1 MARPRTAVPEKEE
14 LIKLGEELLKWA
26 TEEID
31 PKERPYRFR
40 FAQWYSLKKGI
51 LDKEWELMI
60 AKDEFKGY
68 YEAARVALSLRLTD
82 GTIKDSLA
90 HRFLRTYCPDVKK
103 EEDETSRFLH
113 SLKKDEIDALP
124 PEIFQAYNAL
134 SEQIKRNRETNQ
146 ERKIEDS
153 KSKEESKS

>member
-1 MARPRTAVPEKEE
+1 MAGGRPRTTTPEPPE
-14 LIKLGEELLKWA
+14 LIELGKELLQWA

-60 AKDEFKGY
+60 AKSEFQGY

-90 HRFLRTYCPDVKK
+90 HRFLRTYCPDVKR
-103 EEDETSRFLH
+103 EEDETAKYLQ
-113 SLKKDEIDALP
+113 SLKLDDLENLSPEYLSKLDQMMSQMRANQSVNKDLTNN
-124 PEIFQAYNAL
+124 NA
-134 SEQIKRNRETNQ
+134 ET
-146 ERKIEDS
+146 
-153 KSKEESKS
+153 KS

>member
-1 MARPRTAVPEKEE
+1 MAGGRPRTTTPPPEE
-14 LIKLGEELLKWA
+14 LIKLGQELLQWA

-60 AKDEFKGY
+60 AKPEFQGY
-68 YEAARVALSLRLTD
+68 YEASRVALSLRLTD

-90 HRFLRTYCPDVKK
+90 HRFLRTYCPDVKR
-103 EEDETSRFLH
+103 EEDETARFLQ
-113 SLKKDEIDALP
+113 SLKIEELEKVS
-124 PEIFQAYNAL
+124 PEVLDKFAMLMAQMKA
-134 SEQIKRNRETNQ
+134 NQ
-146 ERKIEDS
+146 EA
-153 KSKEESKS
+153 KSDLTSNNAETKS